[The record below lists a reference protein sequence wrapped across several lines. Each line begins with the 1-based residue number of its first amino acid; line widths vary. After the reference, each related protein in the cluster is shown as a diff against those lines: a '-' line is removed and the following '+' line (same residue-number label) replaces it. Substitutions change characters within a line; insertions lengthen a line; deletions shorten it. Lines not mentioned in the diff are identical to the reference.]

1 MGECCKAARYP
12 SLYCNVKRS
21 RPAEQQDGDP
31 DLLDAVFRAMKQS
44 NDRADAATN
53 RSNALFQIAS
63 LTRRQ
68 RQVMD
73 MVLAGQINKIIAAD
87 LGISQR
93 TVENHRASIME
104 KTGARSI
111 PELVRMVLAAPE
123 TQTGHSGLRQRT

>member
-1 MGECCKAARYP
+1 M
-12 SLYCNVKRS
+12 LQS
-21 RPAEQQDGDP
+21 RALPITLLQRQAKPPCRQQDGDP